1 MGYELH
7 ITRKKY
13 FFDEEGDAIA
23 PEEWRQ
29 YVESDPEL
37 EIDPAVGENFARW
50 SGENRYGP
58 GEAWFDWFEGSIN
71 TKAPDENILAK
82 MLIIAQ
88 SLGGKVQGDDG
99 EVYLRPDLENGF
111 VFEDADE

>member
-13 FFDEEGDAIA
+13 FFDEEGEVVSPA
-23 PEEWRQ
+23 EWRS
-29 YVESDPEL
+29 YVNSDPEL
-37 EIDPAVGENFARW
+37 EIDLKVGENFARW
-50 SGENRYGP
+50 SGDSRYGP

-71 TKAPDENILAK
+71 TKSPDEKILAK
-82 MLIIAQ
+82 MLSIAQ
-88 SLGGKVQGDDG
+88 ALGGKVQGDDG